1 MPLWSFC
8 HDLCV
13 PRRVADGGRLLKSET
28 LEEVGQQKPLK
39 LSLARS
45 IDVEYVNCRGP
56 FGRNEGGQAA
66 DMPNIKLGV
75 PLKHE
80 KKC

>member
-8 HDLCV
+8 HDLCE

-45 IDVEYVNCRGP
+45 IDVE
-56 FGRNEGGQAA
+56 
-66 DMPNIKLGV
+66 
-75 PLKHE
+75 
-80 KKC
+80 